1 MGDRE
6 VHGDRRLGRRD
17 RTRIDCRSGGH
28 GGHDGVQH
36 RGDEAPGAAGELG
49 TSGRR
54 QQGPRRRA
62 SEDKDKDRFANLV
75 HWGYGMSWGAM
86 RGVLGASGLRPIGAT
101 AGHMAVVWGSEL
113 AVLPALEVVPPVR
126 RWGAKELSVDALHH
140 CVYAVA
146 TGLAY
151 ALLTQR
157 SAASS

>member
-1 MGDRE
+1 MAIGDLAGAIGRGLIAGVVGTAAMTVSSTVE
-6 VHGDRRLGRRD
+6 MKLRGRQASSAPADAASKVLGVEP
-17 RTRIDCRSGGH
+17 RS
-28 GGHDGVQH
+28 
-36 RGDEAPGAAGELG
+36 
-49 TSGRR
+49 
-54 QQGPRRRA
+54 
-62 SEDKDKDRFANLV
+62 DKDKDRFSTLV

-126 RWGAKELSVDALHH
+126 QWGAKELSVDALHH